1 MLFRQTS
8 VLPAVKITRNK
19 QQAFFLKKKRKK
31 KRKEDYVKQSNDF
44 VEILGSKICVPA
56 EKGIF

>member
-1 MLFRQTS
+1 M
-8 VLPAVKITRNK
+8 LPAVKITRNK